1 MLHIKDWLKKNFAD
15 KLSKKKK
22 TKFKKLGGM
31 FCDGIILPR
40 LAKLFPKYN
49 FYEAF
54 LRGCGMEVQKI
65 SPAQVKCCVYVRLE
79 DSANAFTE
87 EFARAVDN
95 MILKLQT
102 KLGEYLQAKEE
113 SKEEDIEGEDDGELD
128 PNDIYVH

>member
-1 MLHIKDWLKKNFAD
+1 MLHIKDWLDKNFGG
-15 KLSKKKK
+15 KLSKK
-22 TKFKKLGGM
+22 KFKKLGGM

-65 SPAQVKCCVYVRLE
+65 SPAQVKSCVYVRLE

-87 EFARAVDN
+87 EFAQAIDD
-95 MILKLQT
+95 MILKLRD
-102 KLGEYLQAKEE
+102 KLEEYLSDKEE
-113 SKEEDIEGEDDGELD
+113 SKEEEIEGEDD
-128 PNDIYVH
+128 N